1 MARPEK
7 PRSLEP
13 EAPGRGA
20 GPARWLVP
28 VAAALA
34 LGALTALAVFLWP
47 GPFRRE
53 VLGRALAV
61 EVALVLL
68 SALNYSGFLWGRR
81 TFLEL
86 VTAQPHPRPKNW
98 PGGTSCSSSWRWRG
112 RCCSSCGCWLRAEG
126 GRWAVGRRP
135 QVRPAAGGPGT
146 GRGPTGLGG

>member
-1 MARPEK
+1 M
-7 PRSLEP
+7 
-13 EAPGRGA
+13 
-20 GPARWLVP
+20 
-28 VAAALA
+28 AAALA

-86 VTAQPHPRPKNW
+86 VTAQPHPPPEELARRDELFVQLALA
-98 PGGTSCSSSWRWRG
+98 GAVLFLL
-112 RCCSSCGCWLRAEG
+112 WLL
-126 GRWAVGRRP
+126 
-135 QVRPAAGGPGT
+135 AAG
-146 GRGPTGLGG
+146 

>member
-86 VTAQPHPRPKNW
+86 VTAQPHPPPEELARRDELFVQLALA
-98 PGGTSCSSSWRWRG
+98 GAVLFLL
-112 RCCSSCGCWLRAEG
+112 WLL
-126 GRWAVGRRP
+126 
-135 QVRPAAGGPGT
+135 AAG
-146 GRGPTGLGG
+146 